1 VPAIRVIPCLDMDG
15 RRGVVLKGVN
25 FMGLREVGDPVE
37 MAVAYEE
44 EGADEIAILDITAT
58 PEDRGTF
65 VEAVRRVAEAVTIPV
80 LVGGGVKTLRDAEA
94 LFKAGAD
101 KVSINTAAVKNPGLI
116 REMAEVF
123 GSQSTVVAIDAKRAG
138 GRYEV
143 YVRGGREPTGLDA
156 VEWAKKAVEA
166 RRGGDTPNLHRPR
179 RHQAGLR
186 HGAHCAR
193 GAGRGRARDSVRR
206 RGGPGA
212 LLRGSQGGRRRG
224 TGGLPLPLPPARHT
238 AGQAVPMGGRR
249 RGAAMR
255 GLPRDAVK
263 AVEPIIDDVA
273 ARGLDAAL
281 EYSRRLDG
289 AAPEKPL
296 IEPRPGGDP
305 EVVTAASKPPRP
317 WRLSTEGS
325 SPAAP
330 QITTAASSGWCGG
343 PPYAG

>member
-65 VEAVRRVAEAVTIPV
+65 VEAVRRVAKAVTIPV

-138 GRYEV
+138 ERYEV

-156 VEWAKKAVEA
+156 VEWAKKAVE
-166 RRGGDTPNLHRPR
+166 L
-179 RHQAGLR
+179 
-186 HGAHCAR
+186 
-193 GAGRGRARDSVRR
+193 GAGEILLTSIDRDGTKLGYDTELITRVAQALDVPVIAS
-206 RGGPGA
+206 GGAGA
-212 LLRGSQGGRRRG
+212 LE
-224 TGGLPLPLPPARHT
+224 HFYE
-238 AGQAVPMGGRR
+238 
-249 RGAAMR
+249 
-255 GLPRDAVK
+255 AVK
-263 AVEPIIDDVA
+263 AGA
-273 ARGLDAAL
+273 DAVL
-281 EYSRRLDG
+281 
-289 AAPEKPL
+289 
-296 IEPRPGGDP
+296 
-305 EVVTAASKPPRP
+305 AASLFHFRQLTIRQVKQYLREGGAEVRP
-317 WRLSTEGS
+317 
-325 SPAAP
+325 
-330 QITTAASSGWCGG
+330 
-343 PPYAG
+343 

>member
-1 VPAIRVIPCLDMDG
+1 MDG

-123 GSQSTVVAIDAKRAG
+123 GSQSTVVAIDAKRVG

-156 VEWAKKAVEA
+156 VKWAKKAVE
-166 RRGGDTPNLHRPR
+166 L
-179 RHQAGLR
+179 
-186 HGAHCAR
+186 
-193 GAGRGRARDSVRR
+193 GAGEILLTSIDRDGTKLGYDTELITRVAQDVDVPVIAS
-206 RGGPGA
+206 GGAGA
-212 LLRGSQGGRRRG
+212 LE
-224 TGGLPLPLPPARHT
+224 HFYE
-238 AGQAVPMGGRR
+238 
-249 RGAAMR
+249 
-255 GLPRDAVK
+255 AVK
-263 AVEPIIDDVA
+263 AGA
-273 ARGLDAAL
+273 DAVL
-281 EYSRRLDG
+281 
-289 AAPEKPL
+289 
-296 IEPRPGGDP
+296 
-305 EVVTAASKPPRP
+305 AASLFHFR
-317 WRLSTEGS
+317 
-325 SPAAP
+325 
-330 QITTAASSGWCGG
+330 QITIRQVKQYLGERGAEVR
-343 PPYAG
+343 P

>member
-25 FMGLREVGDPVE
+25 FMGLREVGDPME

-138 GRYEV
+138 ERYEV
-143 YVRGGREPTGLDA
+143 YIRGGREPTGLDA
-156 VEWAKKAVEA
+156 MEWAKKAVE
-166 RRGGDTPNLHRPR
+166 L
-179 RHQAGLR
+179 
-186 HGAHCAR
+186 
-193 GAGRGRARDSVRR
+193 GAGETLLTSIDRDGTKLGYDTELTALIARAVNVPVIAS
-206 RGGPGA
+206 GGAGA
-212 LLRGSQGGRRRG
+212 LE
-224 TGGLPLPLPPARHT
+224 HFYE
-238 AGQAVPMGGRR
+238 
-249 RGAAMR
+249 
-255 GLPRDAVK
+255 AVK
-263 AVEPIIDDVA
+263 AGA
-273 ARGLDAAL
+273 DAVL
-281 EYSRRLDG
+281 
-289 AAPEKPL
+289 
-296 IEPRPGGDP
+296 
-305 EVVTAASKPPRP
+305 AASLFHFRQLTIRQVKQYLRERGAEVRP
-317 WRLSTEGS
+317 
-325 SPAAP
+325 
-330 QITTAASSGWCGG
+330 
-343 PPYAG
+343 

>member
-1 VPAIRVIPCLDMDG
+1 VPAIRVVPCLDMDG

-123 GSQSTVVAIDAKRAG
+123 GSQSTVVAIDSKRVG

-156 VEWAKKAVEA
+156 VEWAKKAVE
-166 RRGGDTPNLHRPR
+166 L
-179 RHQAGLR
+179 
-186 HGAHCAR
+186 
-193 GAGRGRARDSVRR
+193 GAGEILLTSIDRDGTKLGYDTELITRVAQAVDVPVIAS
-206 RGGPGA
+206 GGAGA
-212 LLRGSQGGRRRG
+212 LE
-224 TGGLPLPLPPARHT
+224 HFYE
-238 AGQAVPMGGRR
+238 
-249 RGAAMR
+249 
-255 GLPRDAVK
+255 AVK
-263 AVEPIIDDVA
+263 AGA
-273 ARGLDAAL
+273 DAVL
-281 EYSRRLDG
+281 
-289 AAPEKPL
+289 
-296 IEPRPGGDP
+296 
-305 EVVTAASKPPRP
+305 AASLFHFR
-317 WRLSTEGS
+317 
-325 SPAAP
+325 
-330 QITTAASSGWCGG
+330 QITIRQVKQYLKERGVEVRL
-343 PPYAG
+343 

>member
-1 VPAIRVIPCLDMDG
+1 MDG

-138 GRYEV
+138 ERYEV

-156 VEWAKKAVEA
+156 VEWAKKAVE
-166 RRGGDTPNLHRPR
+166 L
-179 RHQAGLR
+179 
-186 HGAHCAR
+186 
-193 GAGRGRARDSVRR
+193 GAGEILLTSIDRDGTKLGYDTELITRVAQAVDVPVIAS
-206 RGGPGA
+206 GGAGA
-212 LLRGSQGGRRRG
+212 LE
-224 TGGLPLPLPPARHT
+224 HFYE
-238 AGQAVPMGGRR
+238 
-249 RGAAMR
+249 
-255 GLPRDAVK
+255 AVK
-263 AVEPIIDDVA
+263 AGA
-273 ARGLDAAL
+273 DAVL
-281 EYSRRLDG
+281 
-289 AAPEKPL
+289 
-296 IEPRPGGDP
+296 
-305 EVVTAASKPPRP
+305 AASLFHFRQLAIRQVKQYLREGGAEVRP
-317 WRLSTEGS
+317 
-325 SPAAP
+325 
-330 QITTAASSGWCGG
+330 
-343 PPYAG
+343 

>member
-58 PEDRGTF
+58 PEDRDTF

-101 KVSINTAAVKNPGLI
+101 KVSINTAAVKNPSLI

-138 GRYEV
+138 ERYEV

-156 VEWAKKAVEA
+156 VEWAKKAVE
-166 RRGGDTPNLHRPR
+166 L
-179 RHQAGLR
+179 
-186 HGAHCAR
+186 
-193 GAGRGRARDSVRR
+193 GAGEILLTSIDRDGTRLGYDTELTALIARAVNVPVIAS
-206 RGGPGA
+206 GGAGA
-212 LLRGSQGGRRRG
+212 LE
-224 TGGLPLPLPPARHT
+224 HFYE
-238 AGQAVPMGGRR
+238 
-249 RGAAMR
+249 
-255 GLPRDAVK
+255 AVK
-263 AVEPIIDDVA
+263 AGA
-273 ARGLDAAL
+273 DAVL
-281 EYSRRLDG
+281 
-289 AAPEKPL
+289 
-296 IEPRPGGDP
+296 
-305 EVVTAASKPPRP
+305 AASLFHFRQLTIRQVKQYLREGGAEVRP
-317 WRLSTEGS
+317 
-325 SPAAP
+325 
-330 QITTAASSGWCGG
+330 
-343 PPYAG
+343 

>member
-1 VPAIRVIPCLDMDG
+1 MPAIRVIPCLDMDG

-101 KVSINTAAVKNPGLI
+101 KVSINTAAVKNPSLI

-138 GRYEV
+138 ERYEV

-156 VEWAKKAVEA
+156 VEWAKKAVE
-166 RRGGDTPNLHRPR
+166 L
-179 RHQAGLR
+179 
-186 HGAHCAR
+186 
-193 GAGRGRARDSVRR
+193 GAGEILLTSIDRDGTKLGYDTELITRVAQAVDVPVIAS
-206 RGGPGA
+206 GGAGA
-212 LLRGSQGGRRRG
+212 LE
-224 TGGLPLPLPPARHT
+224 HFYE
-238 AGQAVPMGGRR
+238 
-249 RGAAMR
+249 
-255 GLPRDAVK
+255 AVK
-263 AVEPIIDDVA
+263 AGA
-273 ARGLDAAL
+273 DAVL
-281 EYSRRLDG
+281 
-289 AAPEKPL
+289 
-296 IEPRPGGDP
+296 
-305 EVVTAASKPPRP
+305 AASLFHFR
-317 WRLSTEGS
+317 
-325 SPAAP
+325 
-330 QITTAASSGWCGG
+330 QITIRQVKQYLKEKGVEVRL
-343 PPYAG
+343 